1 MKNEDGI
8 TITCPKCGRIK
19 LEAYQNEGVLA
30 GLVQTKC
37 ERCKTI
43 TDFLMLQDK
52 VYIYDDKLRNN
63 PKRIKKLL
71 NEFKNKLPN
80 DRKIDIL
87 EAITETLLGNEK
99 S

>member
-8 TITCPKCGRIK
+8 TIRCPKCGSKK
-19 LEAYQNEGVLA
+19 LEAYQSDGVLA
-30 GLVQTKC
+30 GLIQNKC

-63 PKRIKKLL
+63 PTKIKKLL
-71 NEFKNKLPN
+71 DEFKNKLPKDN
-80 DRKIDIL
+80 KIDIL
-87 EAITETLLGNEK
+87 RDITARLF
-99 S
+99 